1 MNALPSSQAR
11 LVIVGTTGMVGGY
24 ALHNA
29 LEHPTTGPVAAIG
42 RRSIGIAHAPH
53 ARGRPYI
60 LAEGLA
66 VGVVIDR
73 AV

>member
-1 MNALPSSQAR
+1 MNAVSSSQAR

-53 ARGRPYI
+53 AHGRPYI
-60 LAEGLA
+60 LAAGAIRLCA
-66 VGVVIDR
+66 PP
-73 AV
+73 